1 MQFRIGINSGS
12 LVAGVVGR
20 KKFQYDIW
28 GDAVNVASR
37 MESQGVPDHIQ
48 VTAATRNL
56 IKDKFLF
63 ERRGILDI
71 KGKGEMETWFLVAAA
86 EQQINS

>member
-1 MQFRIGINSGS
+1 MQFRIGINSGP

-63 ERRGILDI
+63 KRRGILDI

-86 EQQINS
+86 EQ